1 MRARRSV
8 VGALGAAFLLGSAV
22 CIGAAIPAAAASPC
36 PVGKAAVTTVHYV
49 IFEPDGT
56 SDNVTHLHGKVQRG
70 DQINVLFNVP
80 PLPAGCSDVTLS
92 LVSYESKVSPRHT
105 SKLVVFQSQSQQ
117 FIAGGGYEMQV
128 TIVPTSGPRH
138 FQVDFVTGPVLPH
151 PHYGHNVI
159 ASARH

>member
-1 MRARRSV
+1 MKARRSV
-8 VGALGAAFLLGSAV
+8 VGALGTALLLGSALR
-22 CIGAAIPAAAASPC
+22 IGVATPVAAASAC
-36 PVGKAAVTTVHYV
+36 PVGKAAVTNVHYV
-49 IFEPDGT
+49 IFETDGT
-56 SDNVTHLHGKVQRG
+56 GDNVTHLHGKVQRG

-80 PLPAGCSDVTLS
+80 SLPAGCSNVTLS

-105 SKLVVFQSQSQQ
+105 SKLVVLQSQAQQ

-128 TIVPTSGPRH
+128 NIVPTSGPRH
-138 FQVDFVTGPVLPH
+138 FQLDFVTGPVLAH

>member
-1 MRARRSV
+1 MKARRSF
-8 VGALGAAFLLGSAV
+8 VGALGASVFLTSALV
-22 CIGAAIPAAAASPC
+22 VGTATSTAAASSC
-36 PVGKAAVTTVHYV
+36 PTGKGAVTNVHYV

-80 PLPAGCSDVTLS
+80 TLPAGCSNVTLS
-92 LVSYESKVSPRHT
+92 LVSYESNVSPRHT
-105 SKLVVFQSQSQQ
+105 GKLVVFQSQSQQ

-151 PHYGHNVI
+151 PRYGHNVI